1 MVKSNT
7 LQTIKD
13 YMKFRM
19 QSVNAHGLHSP
30 FMYRLATECFYDKT
44 KFSEYKLLKNY
55 YKQLAQDQR
64 NINVDDLGAGS
75 KKFSSKNRK
84 VADISKVSGSSYK
97 EMKFLFRLSRY
108 FQPKNV
114 LELGTSLGKS
124 AFSLALGNPNAS
136 IITVEGSKSVF
147 DITKEYFEKNH
158 IKNIELINADFD
170 DFINGLTSRKFDF
183 IYLDG
188 NHRLKPTLNY
198 FERLLPFIHNDTIV
212 LLDDIY
218 WSNEMKTA
226 WNQLKKHP
234 QVRQSI
240 DTFHYGFLFFRKEQ
254 FLQHFY
260 IRL

>member
-1 MVKSNT
+1 MVKNNA

-64 NINVDDLGAGS
+64 KIRVNDLGAGS

-84 VADISKVSGSSYK
+84 IADISKVSGSNLK

-108 FQPKNV
+108 FQPKSV

-136 IITVEGSKSVF
+136 IITVEGSKSVCN
-147 DITKEYFEKNH
+147 IAKEYFEKNH

-188 NHRLKPTLNY
+188 NHRLKPTLEY
-198 FERLLPFIHNDTIV
+198 FEKLLPFMHNDTVVI
-212 LLDDIY
+212 LDDIY
-218 WSNEMKTA
+218 WSDEMKTA
-226 WNQLKKHP
+226 WNRLKKHP

-254 FLQHFY
+254 HPEDFV
-260 IRL
+260 IRV

>member
-1 MVKSNT
+1 
-7 LQTIKD
+7 
-13 YMKFRM
+13 M

-30 FMYRLATECFYDKT
+30 FMYNLATQCFYDKT
-44 KFSEYKLLKNY
+44 NYPEYKLLKKY
-55 YKQLAQDQR
+55 YKQLAHDQR
-64 NINVDDLGAGS
+64 IIKVKDLGAGS
-75 KKFSSKNRK
+75 KKLASENRK
-84 VADISKVSGSSYK
+84 VSDISKISGSSYK

-108 FQPKNV
+108 FQPKSV

-170 DFINGLTSRKFDF
+170 DFINGLTSLKFDF

-188 NHRLKPTLNY
+188 NHRFKPTLNY
-198 FERLLPFIHNDTIV
+198 FEKLLPFIHNDTIV

-226 WNQLKKHP
+226 WIQLKKHP

-254 FLQHFY
+254 FSQHFY